1 MCLYPGKFLW
11 PDLMSFWDGKS
22 EANVSECTQIL
33 AKMAILTDPG
43 AHMSQLLDA
52 LAMRGLFSQLLQQA
66 GTIKLTL
73 PRLVALLEKLVPL
86 ESQTIRTC
94 LQAEPDKWETLAMQS
109 SEREELK
116 DSHLTSEQ
124 VKEFYEKETAQLPD
138 KVPLEDLHQLSRRV
152 SDEVQEYRHCDYQA
166 AIAAIALSQKKPF
179 VVVVSPTAS
188 GKTWI
193 QGLIA
198 KYLCEQGLSVT
209 VVEPNEHLRV
219 QTTEKLAVVDYG
231 IAVTSIDML
240 YREGPWG
247 QVMILNEYDMIA
259 TDRPYSVQQQGI
271 QGLWQL
277 KGKQVFAFSATS
289 SASYE
294 RLLTNCVARPTV
306 LKFKSEYELVHGS
319 SPIADAT
326 IVPVADTAS
335 MLTAL
340 EVDLC
345 RFYDQRP
352 VIIISSKE

>member
-1 MCLYPGKFLW
+1 MP
-11 PDLMSFWDGKS
+11 
-22 EANVSECTQIL
+22 E
-33 AKMAILTDPG
+33 
-43 AHMSQLLDA
+43 
-52 LAMRGLFSQLLQQA
+52 
-66 GTIKLTL
+66 
-73 PRLVALLEKLVPL
+73 
-86 ESQTIRTC
+86 
-94 LQAEPDKWETLAMQS
+94 
-109 SEREELK
+109 
-116 DSHLTSEQ
+116 
-124 VKEFYEKETAQLPD
+124 
-138 KVPLEDLHQLSRRV
+138 KVPLEDLLQLSRGV

-259 TDRPYSVQQQGI
+259 SDKPYSVQQQGI

-277 KGKQVFAFSATS
+277 KGKQVFAFSAT
-289 SASYE
+289 
-294 RLLTNCVARPTV
+294 
-306 LKFKSEYELVHGS
+306 
-319 SPIADAT
+319 
-326 IVPVADTAS
+326 
-335 MLTAL
+335 
-340 EVDLC
+340 
-345 RFYDQRP
+345 
-352 VIIISSKE
+352 